1 VTPPRNKQLS
11 QGKQS
16 LLYLGGA
23 ALQGMG
29 ALFIQPFSIRI
40 LSETEWGKVGL
51 ATVIL
56 QVGQVILS
64 AGLPL
69 AITKAYYTPV
79 SGHLH
84 ARAIAGANYIVSLL
98 IAIIA
103 AIALASSLPPD
114 SGGLGFVWAILA
126 VGLLSTIV
134 GAQAVLRAQE
144 RPLAFILLSG
154 GSSLGSH
161 LLGLCAILIL
171 GHSAAIYLA
180 AFAIGMLLTAVVG
193 FWLARP
199 AWPSAA
205 WTQVRIAF
213 RLGLPVMPHSL
224 AIILLMQGDTFL
236 LQVNQNGDTVGR
248 YVAAA
253 AFAMGPFAILAGLNN
268 VWMAK
273 IMQASQGTNFQEVV
287 SATAKEAAWI
297 SCAVAVAASSAAT
310 LGIHI
315 LKGDDNTVMQLA
327 KVLPLATVGYALYL
341 VCMSVLFAMHK
352 TGSFAVVS
360 PLLAVAAGFSA
371 LYPARTND
379 LVLLGLVKGLAF
391 VGLGLI
397 FLWLV
402 RRARGPHVQTKFF
415 MASLALSASVTGLL
429 FLLPDSLLVGVATV
443 VVAGFASALLGAMYF
458 KRNKGRTGI
467 AGGQPAQA
475 TSLLPK
481 ESKGN
486 EH

>member
-1 VTPPRNKQLS
+1 
-11 QGKQS
+11 
-16 LLYLGGA
+16 
-23 ALQGMG
+23 MG
-29 ALFIQPFSIRI
+29 SLFIQPFSIRI
-40 LSETEWGKVGL
+40 LDATEWGKVGL

-103 AIALASSLPPD
+103 AIALAGSLTPD
-114 SGGLGFVWAILA
+114 SGGYGFVWAILA
-126 VGLLSTIV
+126 VGLLSTVV

-154 GSSLGSH
+154 GASLGSH
-161 LLGLCAILIL
+161 LLGLSAILVF
-171 GHSAAIYLA
+171 GHSASIYLA
-180 AFAIGMLLTAVVG
+180 AFAIGMLATASVG
-193 FWLARP
+193 FWLTRP

-205 WTQVRIAF
+205 WKQVKIAF

-224 AIILLMQGDTFL
+224 AIILLMQGDSFL
-236 LQVNQNGDTVGR
+236 LQVNQGNESVGR

-253 AFAMGPFAILAGLNN
+253 AFALGPFAVLAGLNN
-268 VWMAK
+268 VWMAR
-273 IMQASQGTNFQEVV
+273 IMQASQGRNFQEVV
-287 SATAKEAAWI
+287 SSVAKEGAWI
-297 SCAVAVAASSAAT
+297 SCIVAVAASSAAT

-352 TGSFAVVS
+352 TGSFAIAS
-360 PLLAVAAGFSA
+360 PLLAVIAGFAA

-402 RRARGPHVQTKFF
+402 RRANGPRVQTKFF
-415 MASLALSASVTGLL
+415 MAALVTSGTATGLL

-443 VVAGFASALLGAMYF
+443 VIAGLIAALFGAIYM
-458 KRNKGRTGI
+458 KRNKRMT
-467 AGGQPAQA
+467 AFPGGTPTPSNFS
-475 TSLLPK
+475 TSNRK
-481 ESKGN
+481 QGK
-486 EH
+486 